1 MEELEKL
8 YNVLKRDGFYTK
20 SFEEFQEQ
28 SEDPVY
34 QERIYNVV
42 SREKLF
48 TKSKEEFVNKYFL
61 KKKDDSLPTG
71 EEEVMVSDTTVVEEP
86 GSSEPSVP
94 ETEEVVVPEEKV
106 DFSPVEEQED
116 VEVQK
121 IQEIPNR
128 TFADRVDQ
136 DPFAGQTVD
145 FDYDESEAPTPIKE
159 QDTAIERVFG
169 KNEFTDFFGDIYR
182 AGVQGQTQG
191 ATVDESLELMMK
203 GGSASEEDVMAFIES
218 YRAMQ
223 QSGPSEE
230 MNSFNKI
237 YQENGG
243 GILGFIKG
251 VYKNPTVVP
260 QLFTSSVSA
269 MINPTVLG
277 AAVVGAAGGTL
288 AGGPIGTIGGAMFA
302 ASTTLESALTFGELL
317 EEALEGKP
325 MTDENIRAVLEDPDK
340 MRTIRAKA
348 MGRGL
353 AIGFIDGISGG
364 LASKVTANV
373 AKATAKAGKT
383 TSRLTAAAAGGGVE
397 VVGGSTG
404 EVAGR
409 LVAGQEM
416 DIAEIGFEGI
426 AGTATAPITVGYGLY
441 KAAKNPPKYE
451 VNGAPATRADII
463 EVLDS
468 NDPEAIAGVNA
479 TIENDPE
486 LKNRLAKAKKDIA
499 DNAIIKRNLEEAG
512 VTNQNDI
519 DEMTALEE
527 EAEKLKGNNTRAG
540 KKRLAEINQ
549 RIDEILDKP
558 SVEQEIDESIAVA
571 DKEMSAQATPRYKD
585 NQVPVSREN
594 YTVTNEDGTVQKY
607 RVKINLDGS
616 RQWEIL
622 DGDRYVPFNNG
633 KIADKDVIQRDNLS
647 TEQEIEGILSEG
659 DSVTKEQTES
669 YEQVMNPKMF
679 DRLTPDQQRR
689 VKGEPDKV
697 QRPARE
703 GDTQTKE
710 TESTQEEEKIVDGKV
725 GDRFESNRGT
735 EVIVKKTKNLTIT
748 ESQTETVNPADQRNF
763 GLKKTTKIY
772 EQIYGDRMNG
782 TEPVPKLNT
791 YQNESVVTGRK
802 TTQEQIQESQDL
814 EALINESPVEVT
826 SQETTEVTEDSPAPQ
841 REVNDNLNVVDQKK
855 TDTYYKSERFNK
867 ENPNSNQQKHESMLM
882 DRANKAIK
890 AIQKIL
896 PNTKVILHRSEESY
910 SQYIDTP
917 SRGAFEPNTN
927 TIHIN
932 MPKATGKTIAHEVL
946 HAILKQKLGAEVNI
960 QNASKNM
967 VASVRK
973 AIAKSKKLT
982 SEQKAEFD
990 TYADQFDSDVK
1001 NEEYLTNVVGFL
1013 AENYTK
1019 LDAPEKS
1026 AVKEFVQKIVDFVN
1040 EKFGTDINVADFT
1053 QSDRDVVDL
1062 LNAIAEKT
1070 TEGTEIAESDV
1081 QALDTFEGGKFVKNP
1096 SDALKTERLGN
1107 FEITYTQQDKIED
1120 YLKDGRIT
1128 QPKDLSSLEGM
1139 MTTITSPD
1147 DMMAGEL
1154 KYKGKVIFEGEGG
1167 VFFVTKFGEV
1177 WASGKEGTAN
1187 TIKNSLNKQIKSGQK
1202 KAYLTLTKGSDAKL
1216 VSSASG
1222 VNSTL
1227 EVLNLMLD
1235 NGIIS
1240 PSVFRNSAIEAIKKE
1255 RNAVIKKEKAKAK
1268 KDKVK
1273 YVPKE
1278 DKPISLRSSA
1288 KDLKSDIKKFFTDPT
1303 TSTFETRGNIVKEMV
1318 SSIIKNQDASSKK
1331 AINEFIGGDP
1341 SRKVGVGETVLK
1353 GGKKGQQSFV
1363 NLMAKL
1369 VAEKL
1374 TKGLSV
1380 GDVYAVIE
1388 VDGEVE
1394 VKESSHPSY
1403 PFHVVQK
1410 NGKPPVLILPQN
1422 REAGKDAF
1430 KPIYGTDEK
1439 TGEKLNN
1446 PYKVGNVSVMDGVFE
1461 KQTKKE
1467 KAPAKTEAFT
1477 KDDTVTFKVE
1487 RQRLYSQTDK
1497 AYTFKTRGFGGK
1509 YVTVPKSQTKIREGE
1524 SVLGAMGQDI
1534 GESGKRIE
1542 VNVPSWL
1549 FKRNPNLKDIRGFE
1563 IVEDKTK
1570 KATPK
1575 TEMFTPEKQYAD
1587 IGMTEEQVQEWKM
1600 ENILNIKMPHPKA
1613 AVDAAK
1619 NYADGNI
1626 SLDEYNAIIKDV
1638 MPIKPYTEV
1647 PKVPTLKE
1655 IVMSLRKNK
1664 LRKGVVGL
1672 NLTIPDGTLIESRLD
1687 IPAYM
1692 DFGVYIDTL
1701 HNGEKKEIFGAK
1713 PKAPVGYSQVAVLN
1727 DVTFDSNPRMALK
1740 VAQGK
1745 QAKSPFAVM
1754 KGAYQ
1759 NESTKSVTDR
1769 AKEAINSNEW
1779 TQVGFNPYRHAYFY
1793 DKANSKPVESAEQI
1807 IQVGPLVL
1815 AKGIKYG
1822 KPLEY
1827 VEKNGSPVKFE
1838 KITDDTTN
1846 DPMAEATERSEQKA
1860 IMKDATPEDVV
1871 KIGRDNNFSD
1881 AAIQD
1886 YLVRVKKMKV
1896 KDAKELLSLNADLF
1910 SKMPPSFGNM
1920 KGGAKAGLNFFKK
1933 VNSFMESLKK
1943 RNKKSKDP
1951 LTKAEMMDQTIE
1963 YMETQPEYQ
1972 AEGTSTTVESDQQK
1986 QMVMDLQKALQ
1997 VNPTKNMN
2005 TRIRKMRSDI
2015 RERSRGKRDLQ
2026 KTKAQLR
2033 NFMRQALP
2041 KDVYTKSDVMSM
2053 VRKITNATEKNIMNL
2068 MDEVFD
2074 FVTERQVKSLT
2085 SKIDSIL
2092 NGTYEI
2098 VQSGRRKGTKIDS
2111 DTRERLEA
2119 IRDAVSDDAMVADDI
2134 IDSNIKLNKEFN
2146 ELSQKDIQTDA
2157 DRNRMADIL
2166 TIMAIN
2172 NSKLMDNTDIN
2183 KVESLSRAESILSGI
2198 IGEGRQTLK
2207 DQMAKDHK
2215 RYIKEFE
2222 LLYEDVTGEK
2232 IDMSSEESVAQMKKA
2247 SRSLSMK
2254 RAKRRTEKLIPRVM
2268 RKIMLAVSGFLN
2280 AAESLNGLMDKIST
2294 LPGDLFGGRAK
2305 KLVYDKVNESSIIY
2319 KRRMMEAQT
2328 ALIDKVKEVYGKKW
2342 QSISKKNAAPFETG
2356 VLNSDGEQII
2366 LSPNQIGYLWMQYQD
2381 PANLPSFENENN
2393 AIFGKDH
2400 ARIMKEL
2407 VEAIDPK
2414 VIELAQWQQN
2424 EFFPSLYEH
2433 YNDSYKKIYR
2443 TNLPWNKHY
2452 GGRIYREGVSPD
2464 PLDLLGDKS
2473 KLNNQVGA
2481 ASTKVRQK
2489 NSNPIQPMD
2498 MMDSLQT
2505 YLTDMEWFAAYGPN
2519 IRDINKLF
2527 GNPMMRKAIID
2538 VHGESTM
2545 MLIDDAIKKIASRGI
2560 QSTRKNAVINAMN
2573 NVFVLSRLGINPTVM
2588 LKQLTSIPTYA
2599 NDIGIVN
2606 YLKYSFKNIGSMMK
2620 VYKEIRDNSVYMQDR
2635 GFTDVR
2641 KVIESYSDK
2650 QMQSFVPNQ
2659 TKNWFINAMM
2669 YFTKFGDRAA
2679 IFIGGMPNYSYYKD
2693 QALKQGMTEQEAIEY
2708 AIKKFE
2714 NDTKNTQQS
2723 SDLQDKDYYQ
2733 TSDPITRSFNMFLT
2747 TPKQYL
2753 RKEISS
2759 IRNLYRKIKA
2769 MDRKAGK
2776 GTVGQ
2781 NLRQFAM
2788 YHFAMPMLFQYVA
2801 MGLPGILRDRREG
2814 DEEDLARAAII
2825 GNLNALFIVGDL
2837 FNTAGD
2843 LWTGKPWAASPKSI
2857 ALLETSATF
2866 TRLIERI
2873 QKTKNPEKKAELSN
2887 KLFLEAVSLSG
2898 FPAANLNKLSK
2909 NYQELIDGGEDPGT
2923 AILRLFNFSDY
2934 VIEGPRGKVKR
2945 PTSSDKVDFGGADF
2959 DGGMFD
2965 DNVEF

>member
-20 SFEEFQEQ
+20 SFEEFQTQ
-28 SEDPVY
+28 SEDQEY
-34 QERIYNVV
+34 QEKIYGVV
-42 SREKLF
+42 SREGLF
-48 TKSKEEFVNKYFL
+48 TKSKEDFLNKYFV

-86 GSSEPSVP
+86 GSSEPSAP
-94 ETEEVVVPEEKV
+94 EAEVDFGPTEEQQDIEI
-106 DFSPVEEQED
+106 Q
-116 VEVQK
+116 Q
-121 IQEIPNR
+121 IQEVPNR
-128 TFADRVDQ
+128 TFADKIDQ

-145 FDYDESEAPTPIKE
+145 FSYDDSEVSTSTGE
-159 QDTAIERVFG
+159 QATAIERTFG

-182 AGVQGQTQG
+182 AGAQGQAQG

-203 GGSASEEDVMAFIES
+203 GGSASEEDVMDFIQS

-223 QSGPSEE
+223 QSGPSDE

-237 YQENGG
+237 YQGNGG

-251 VYKNPTVVP
+251 VAANPTVIP

-269 MINPTVLG
+269 MINPTVLSAAAVGG
-277 AAVVGAAGGTL
+277 AAGTL

-302 ASTTLESALTFGELL
+302 AGTTLESALTFGELL
-317 EEALEGKP
+317 EEALDGKP
-325 MTDENIRAVLEDPDK
+325 MTDDNIRAVLEDPDK
-340 MRTIRAKA
+340 MRTIRAKS

-353 AIGFIDGISGG
+353 AIGVIDGISGG
-364 LASKVTANV
+364 LASKLTTSV

-383 TSRLTAAAAGGGVE
+383 ASRLTATAAGGTLE
-397 VVGGSTG
+397 AIGGSAG

-441 KAAKNPPKYE
+441 TAAKNQPKYQ
-451 VNGAPATRADII
+451 VNGSPATRADII
-463 EVLDS
+463 DVLDS

-519 DEMTALEE
+519 DEMIALEE

-540 KKRLAEINQ
+540 KKRLAEINS

-558 SVEQEIDESIAVA
+558 SVEQEIDKSVEVTDQEVLDRI
-571 DKEMSAQATPRYKD
+571 KELKGEDSVYTQEEFD
-585 NQVPVSREN
+585 NTKELLIKEKQDAIQEPSTTEV
-594 YTVTNEDGTVQKY
+594 DVQ
-607 RVKINLDGS
+607 
-616 RQWEIL
+616 E
-622 DGDRYVPFNNG
+622 
-633 KIADKDVIQRDNLS
+633 S
-647 TEQEIEGILSEG
+647 TE
-659 DSVTKEQTES
+659 DSS
-669 YEQVMNPKMF
+669 QV
-679 DRLTPDQQRR
+679 
-689 VKGEPDKV
+689 G
-697 QRPARE
+697 E
-703 GDTQTKE
+703 GDTEVTTTQESQEVTEGKPDQT
-710 TESTQEEEKIVDGKV
+710 TQEE
-725 GDRFESNRGT
+725 
-735 EVIVKKTKNLTIT
+735 
-748 ESQTETVNPADQRNF
+748 
-763 GLKKTTKIY
+763 
-772 EQIYGDRMNG
+772 
-782 TEPVPKLNT
+782 
-791 YQNESVVTGRK
+791 VT
-802 TTQEQIQESQDL
+802 QESQDL
-814 EALINESPVEVT
+814 ETLINDSPVEVT
-826 SQETTEVTEDSPAPQ
+826 TQETTEVTEDSPVPQ
-841 REVNDNLNVVDQKK
+841 REVNDNLNVVDQEK
-855 TDTYYKSERFNK
+855 TDSYYKSERFSK
-867 ENPNSNQQKHESMLM
+867 ENPNTNQQKHESMLM
-882 DRANKAIK
+882 DRANKAVK

-896 PNTKVILHRSEESY
+896 PKTKVILHRSEESY

-917 SRGAFEPNTN
+917 SRGAFDPDTN

-946 HAILKQKLGAEVNI
+946 HAVLKQKLGAEVNI

-973 AIAKSKKLT
+973 AIAKSKNLT
-982 SEQKAEFD
+982 PEQIAEFD
-990 TYADQFDSDVK
+990 TYANQFDSDVK

-1026 AVKEFVQKIVDFVN
+1026 AVKEFVQKIADFVN
-1040 EKFGTDINVADFT
+1040 EKFGTDINIADLT

-1062 LNAIAEKT
+1062 LNAVAEKT
-1070 TEGTEIAESDV
+1070 TKGTEITESDV

-1096 SDALKTERLGN
+1096 ADALKTERLGN

-1187 TIKNSLNKQIKSGQK
+1187 TIMNSLNKQIKAGQK

-1240 PSVFRNSAIEAIKKE
+1240 PSSFRSSAIDAIRKE
-1255 RNAVIKKEKAKAK
+1255 RDAVIKRDKEKAK

-1273 YVPKE
+1273 YTPKE

-1288 KDLKSDIKKFFTDPT
+1288 KDLKSDINKFFTDPN
-1303 TSTFETRGNIVKEMV
+1303 TSTFETRGNIVKNMV
-1318 SSIIKNQDASSKK
+1318 SSIIKSQDASSKK

-1363 NLMAKL
+1363 NLMSKL

-1403 PFHVVQK
+1403 PFHVAQK

-1467 KAPAKTEAFT
+1467 KSPAKTEAFT

-1487 RQRLYSQTDK
+1487 KQRLYSQTDK

-1524 SVLGAMGQDI
+1524 PVLGAMGQDI

-1542 VNVPSWL
+1542 VNVPAWL

-1563 IVEDKTK
+1563 VVEDKSK
-1570 KATPK
+1570 KPTPK
-1575 TEMFTPEKQYAD
+1575 TEAFTPEKQYAD
-1587 IGMTEEQVQEWKM
+1587 IGMTEEQVQDWKL
-1600 ENILNIKMPHPKA
+1600 ENKQNIKMPHPQA

-1672 NLTIPDGTLIESRLD
+1672 NLTIPDGTMIESRLD

-1701 HNGEKKEIFGAK
+1701 HNGEKKEMFGAK
-1713 PKAPVGYSQVAVLN
+1713 PKAPVGYGQVAVLN
-1727 DVTFDSNPRMALK
+1727 DVSFDSNPRMALK

-1769 AKEAINSNEW
+1769 AKEAINSDEW

-1860 IMKDATPEDVV
+1860 LMKDATPEDVV

-1896 KDAKELLSLNADLF
+1896 KEAKELLSLNADLF

-1920 KGGAKAGLNFFKK
+1920 KGGAKVGLNFFKK
-1933 VNSFMESLKK
+1933 MNSFMQSLQE

-1963 YMETQPEYQ
+1963 YMEAQPEYQ
-1972 AEGTSTTVESDQQK
+1972 AEGTGTTIESDQQK
-1986 QMVMDLQKALQ
+1986 EMIMGLQKALQ

-2015 RERSRGKRDLQ
+2015 MERRRGAKTLQDVKR
-2026 KTKAQLR
+2026 KLR
-2033 NFMRQALP
+2033 NFMRQTLP
-2041 KDVYTKSDVMSM
+2041 KDVYTKSNVMEM
-2053 VRKITNATEKNIMNL
+2053 VRKITNATEKNVDNL
-2068 MDEVFD
+2068 MDEVFN
-2074 FVTERQVKSLT
+2074 FVTERQVEALQ
-2085 SKIDSIL
+2085 SKIDGIL

-2098 VQSGRRKGTKIDS
+2098 VQAGRQKGTKIDS

-2119 IRDAVSDDAMVADDI
+2119 IRDAVSDDALVADKI
-2134 IDSNIKLNKEFN
+2134 IENNINLNKEFN

-2157 DRNRMADIL
+2157 DRSRMADIL

-2172 NSKLMDNTDIN
+2172 NSKLMDNTDVN

-2268 RKIMLAVSGFLN
+2268 RNIMLAVSGFLN

-2328 ALIDKVKEVYGKKW
+2328 ALIDKVKEIYGTKRDKFGRPQW
-2342 QSISKKNAAPFETG
+2342 MTKSKENAAPFETG

-2407 VEAIDPK
+2407 VESIDPE

-2424 EFFPSLYEH
+2424 EFFPSLYDH

-2560 QSTRKNAVINAMN
+2560 QSTRKNAAINAMN

-2599 NDIGIVN
+2599 NDIGIAN
-2606 YLKYSFKNIGSMMK
+2606 YLKYGFKNVGSMIDT
-2620 VYKEIRDNSVYMQDR
+2620 YKEIRDNSVYMQDR

-2669 YFTKFGDRAA
+2669 YFTKFGDKAA
-2679 IFIGGMPNYSYYKD
+2679 IFIGGMPNYAYYKD

-2759 IRNLYRKIKA
+2759 VRNLYRKIKA

-2781 NLRQFAM
+2781 NLRQFIM
-2788 YHFAMPMLFQYVA
+2788 FHFAMPMLFQYVA

-2887 KLFLEAVSLSG
+2887 KLFLEAVSLTG
-2898 FPAANLNKLSK
+2898 VPAANLNKLSK
-2909 NYQELIDGGEDPGT
+2909 NYQKLIDGGQEPGE
-2923 AILRLFNFSDY
+2923 ALLRLFNFSDY
-2934 VIEGPRGKVKR
+2934 VIEGPRGKVKK
-2945 PTSSDKVDFGGADF
+2945 PSSSDKVDFGSVDF
-2959 DGGMFD
+2959 GEGMFN

>member
-8 YNVLKRDGFYTK
+8 YNVLTRDGFYTK
-20 SFEEFQEQ
+20 SFEEFQTQ
-28 SEDPVY
+28 SEDPEYQDKVY
-34 QERIYNVV
+34 QVV
-42 SREKLF
+42 SREGLF
-48 TKSKEEFVNKYFL
+48 TKSKDEFVNKYFV
-61 KKKDDSLPTG
+61 KKKDGSLPTG
-71 EEEVMVSDTTVVEEP
+71 GEEVMVSDTQVQMEEP
-86 GSSEPSVP
+86 GSSDVSVQ
-94 ETEEVVVPEEKV
+94 EQQV
-106 DFSPVEEQED
+106 DFGPIED
-116 VEVQK
+116 QQDIEVQQ
-121 IQEIPNR
+121 IQEVPNR
-128 TFADRVDQ
+128 TFADRIDQ

-145 FDYDESEAPTPIKE
+145 FSGDDSQSTPIKE
-159 QDTAIERVFG
+159 DDTAIERVFG

-203 GGSASEEDVMAFIES
+203 GGEASEEDVMAFIES

-237 YQENGG
+237 YQGNGG

-251 VYKNPTVVP
+251 VASNPTVVP

-277 AAVVGAAGGTL
+277 AAAVGAAGGTL

-302 ASTTLESALTFGELL
+302 AGTTLESALTFGELL

-340 MRTIRAKA
+340 MRTIRAKS

-353 AIGFIDGISGG
+353 AIGVIDGISGG
-364 LASKVTANV
+364 LASKLTTSV

-383 TSRLTAAAAGGGVE
+383 ASRLTATAAGGTLE
-397 VVGGSTG
+397 AIGGSAG

-441 KAAKNPPKYE
+441 TAAKNQPKYQ
-451 VNGAPATRADII
+451 VNGSPATRADII
-463 EVLDS
+463 DVLDS

-519 DEMTALEE
+519 DEMIALEE

-540 KKRLAEINQ
+540 KKRLAEINS

-558 SVEQEIDESIAVA
+558 SVEQEIDKSVEVTDQEVLDRI
-571 DKEMSAQATPRYKD
+571 KELKGEDSVYTQEEFD
-585 NQVPVSREN
+585 NTKELLIKEKQDAIQEPSTTEV
-594 YTVTNEDGTVQKY
+594 DVQ
-607 RVKINLDGS
+607 
-616 RQWEIL
+616 E
-622 DGDRYVPFNNG
+622 
-633 KIADKDVIQRDNLS
+633 S
-647 TEQEIEGILSEG
+647 TE
-659 DSVTKEQTES
+659 DSS
-669 YEQVMNPKMF
+669 QV
-679 DRLTPDQQRR
+679 
-689 VKGEPDKV
+689 G
-697 QRPARE
+697 E
-703 GDTQTKE
+703 GDTEVTTTQESQEVTEGKPDQT
-710 TESTQEEEKIVDGKV
+710 TQEE
-725 GDRFESNRGT
+725 
-735 EVIVKKTKNLTIT
+735 
-748 ESQTETVNPADQRNF
+748 
-763 GLKKTTKIY
+763 
-772 EQIYGDRMNG
+772 
-782 TEPVPKLNT
+782 
-791 YQNESVVTGRK
+791 VT
-802 TTQEQIQESQDL
+802 QESQDL
-814 EALINESPVEVT
+814 ETLINDSPVEVT
-826 SQETTEVTEDSPAPQ
+826 TQETTEVTEDSPVPQ
-841 REVNDNLNVVDQKK
+841 REVNDNLNVVDQEK
-855 TDTYYKSERFNK
+855 TDSYYKSERFSK
-867 ENPNSNQQKHESMLM
+867 ENPNTNQQKHESMLM
-882 DRANKAIK
+882 DRANKAVK

-896 PNTKVILHRSEESY
+896 PKTKVILHRSEESY

-917 SRGAFEPNTN
+917 SRGAFDPDTN

-946 HAILKQKLGAEVNI
+946 HAVLKQKLGAEVNI

-973 AIAKSKKLT
+973 AIAKSKNLT
-982 SEQKAEFD
+982 PEQIAEFD
-990 TYADQFDSDVK
+990 TYANQFDSDVK

-1026 AVKEFVQKIVDFVN
+1026 AVKEFVQKIADFVN
-1040 EKFGTDINVADFT
+1040 EKFGTDINIADLT

-1062 LNAIAEKT
+1062 LNAVAEKT
-1070 TEGTEIAESDV
+1070 TKGTEITESDV

-1096 SDALKTERLGN
+1096 ADALKTERLGN

-1187 TIKNSLNKQIKSGQK
+1187 TIMNSLNKQIKAGQK

-1240 PSVFRNSAIEAIKKE
+1240 PSSFRSSAIDAIRKE
-1255 RNAVIKKEKAKAK
+1255 RDAVIKRDKEKAK

-1273 YVPKE
+1273 YTPKE

-1288 KDLKSDIKKFFTDPT
+1288 KDLKSDINKFFTDPN
-1303 TSTFETRGNIVKEMV
+1303 TSTFETRGNIVKNMV
-1318 SSIIKNQDASSKK
+1318 SSIIKSQDASSKK

-1363 NLMAKL
+1363 NLMSKL

-1403 PFHVVQK
+1403 PFHVAQK

-1467 KAPAKTEAFT
+1467 KSPAKTEAFT

-1487 RQRLYSQTDK
+1487 KQRLYSQTDK

-1524 SVLGAMGQDI
+1524 PVLGAMGQDI

-1542 VNVPSWL
+1542 VNVPAWL

-1563 IVEDKTK
+1563 VVEDKSK
-1570 KATPK
+1570 KPTPK
-1575 TEMFTPEKQYAD
+1575 TEAFTPEKQYAD
-1587 IGMTEEQVQEWKM
+1587 IGMTEEQVQDWKL
-1600 ENILNIKMPHPKA
+1600 ENKQNIKMPHPQA

-1672 NLTIPDGTLIESRLD
+1672 NLTIPDGTMIESRLD

-1701 HNGEKKEIFGAK
+1701 HNGEKKEMFGAK
-1713 PKAPVGYSQVAVLN
+1713 PKAPVGYGQVAVLN
-1727 DVTFDSNPRMALK
+1727 DVSFDSNPRMALK

-1769 AKEAINSNEW
+1769 AKEAINSDEW

-1860 IMKDATPEDVV
+1860 LMKDATPEDVV

-1896 KDAKELLSLNADLF
+1896 KEAKELLSLNADLF

-1920 KGGAKAGLNFFKK
+1920 KGGAKVGLNFFKK
-1933 VNSFMESLKK
+1933 MNSFMQSLQE

-1963 YMETQPEYQ
+1963 YMEAQPEYQ
-1972 AEGTSTTVESDQQK
+1972 AEGTGTTIESDQQK
-1986 QMVMDLQKALQ
+1986 EMIMGLQKALQ

-2015 RERSRGKRDLQ
+2015 MERRRGAKTLQDVKR
-2026 KTKAQLR
+2026 KLR
-2033 NFMRQALP
+2033 NFMRQTLP
-2041 KDVYTKSDVMSM
+2041 KDVYTKSNVMEM
-2053 VRKITNATEKNIMNL
+2053 VRKITNATEKNVDNL
-2068 MDEVFD
+2068 MDEVFN
-2074 FVTERQVKSLT
+2074 FVTERQVEALQ
-2085 SKIDSIL
+2085 SKIDGIL

-2098 VQSGRRKGTKIDS
+2098 VQAGRQKGTKIDS

-2119 IRDAVSDDAMVADDI
+2119 IRDAVSDDALVADKI
-2134 IDSNIKLNKEFN
+2134 IENNINLNKEFN

-2157 DRNRMADIL
+2157 DRSRMADIL

-2172 NSKLMDNTDIN
+2172 NSKLMDNTDVN

-2268 RKIMLAVSGFLN
+2268 RNIMLAVSGFLN

-2328 ALIDKVKEVYGKKW
+2328 ALIDKVKEIYGTKRDKFGRPQW
-2342 QSISKKNAAPFETG
+2342 MTKSKENAAPFETG

-2407 VEAIDPK
+2407 VESIDPE

-2424 EFFPSLYEH
+2424 EFFPSLYDH

-2560 QSTRKNAVINAMN
+2560 QSTRKNAAINAMN

-2599 NDIGIVN
+2599 NDIGIAN
-2606 YLKYSFKNIGSMMK
+2606 YLKYGFKNVGSMIDT
-2620 VYKEIRDNSVYMQDR
+2620 YKEIRDNSVYMQDR

-2669 YFTKFGDRAA
+2669 YFTKFGDKAA
-2679 IFIGGMPNYSYYKD
+2679 IFIGGMPNYAYYKD

-2759 IRNLYRKIKA
+2759 VRNLYRKIKA

-2781 NLRQFAM
+2781 NLRQFIM
-2788 YHFAMPMLFQYVA
+2788 FHFAMPMLFQYVA

-2887 KLFLEAVSLSG
+2887 KLFLEAVSLTG
-2898 FPAANLNKLSK
+2898 VPAANLNKLSK
-2909 NYQELIDGGEDPGT
+2909 NYQKLIDGGQEPGE
-2923 AILRLFNFSDY
+2923 ALLRLFNFSDY
-2934 VIEGPRGKVKR
+2934 VIEGPRGKVKK
-2945 PTSSDKVDFGGADF
+2945 PSSSDKVDFGSVDF
-2959 DGGMFD
+2959 GEGMFN

>member
-8 YNVLKRDGFYTK
+8 YNVLTRDGFYTK
-20 SFEEFQEQ
+20 SFEEFQTQ
-28 SEDPVY
+28 SEDPEYQDKVY
-34 QERIYNVV
+34 QVV
-42 SREKLF
+42 SREGLF
-48 TKSKEEFVNKYFL
+48 TKSKDEFVNKYFV
-61 KKKDDSLPTG
+61 KKKDGSLPTG
-71 EEEVMVSDTTVVEEP
+71 GEEVMVSDTQVQMEEP
-86 GSSEPSVP
+86 GSSDVSVQ
-94 ETEEVVVPEEKV
+94 EQQV
-106 DFSPVEEQED
+106 DFGPIED
-116 VEVQK
+116 QQDIEVQQ
-121 IQEIPNR
+121 IQEVPNR
-128 TFADRVDQ
+128 TFADRIDQ

-145 FDYDESEAPTPIKE
+145 FSGDDSQSTPIKE
-159 QDTAIERVFG
+159 DDTAIERVFG

-203 GGSASEEDVMAFIES
+203 GGEASEEDVMAFIES

-237 YQENGG
+237 YQDNGG

-251 VYKNPTVVP
+251 VASNPTVVP

-277 AAVVGAAGGTL
+277 AAAVGAAGGTL

-302 ASTTLESALTFGELL
+302 AGTTLESALTFGELL

-340 MRTIRAKA
+340 MRTIRAKS

-353 AIGFIDGISGG
+353 AIGVIDGISGG
-364 LASKVTANV
+364 LASKLTTSV

-383 TSRLTAAAAGGGVE
+383 ASRLTATAAGGTLE
-397 VVGGSTG
+397 AIGGSAG

-441 KAAKNPPKYE
+441 TAAKNQPKYQ
-451 VNGAPATRADII
+451 VNGSPATRADII
-463 EVLDS
+463 DVLDS

-519 DEMTALEE
+519 DEMIALEE

-540 KKRLAEINQ
+540 KKRLAEINS

-558 SVEQEIDESIAVA
+558 SVEQEIDKSVEVTDQEVLDRI
-571 DKEMSAQATPRYKD
+571 KELKGEDSVYTQEEFD
-585 NQVPVSREN
+585 NTKELLIKEKQDAIQEPSTTEV
-594 YTVTNEDGTVQKY
+594 DVQ
-607 RVKINLDGS
+607 
-616 RQWEIL
+616 E
-622 DGDRYVPFNNG
+622 
-633 KIADKDVIQRDNLS
+633 S
-647 TEQEIEGILSEG
+647 TE
-659 DSVTKEQTES
+659 DSS
-669 YEQVMNPKMF
+669 QV
-679 DRLTPDQQRR
+679 
-689 VKGEPDKV
+689 G
-697 QRPARE
+697 E
-703 GDTQTKE
+703 GDTEVTTTQESQEVTEGKPDQT
-710 TESTQEEEKIVDGKV
+710 TQEE
-725 GDRFESNRGT
+725 
-735 EVIVKKTKNLTIT
+735 
-748 ESQTETVNPADQRNF
+748 
-763 GLKKTTKIY
+763 
-772 EQIYGDRMNG
+772 
-782 TEPVPKLNT
+782 
-791 YQNESVVTGRK
+791 VT
-802 TTQEQIQESQDL
+802 QESQDL
-814 EALINESPVEVT
+814 ETLINDSPVEVT
-826 SQETTEVTEDSPAPQ
+826 TQETTEVTEDSPVPQ
-841 REVNDNLNVVDQKK
+841 REVNDNLNVVDQEK
-855 TDTYYKSERFNK
+855 TDSYYKSERFSK
-867 ENPNSNQQKHESMLM
+867 ENPNTNQQKHESMLM
-882 DRANKAIK
+882 DRANKAVK

-896 PNTKVILHRSEESY
+896 PKTKVILHRSEESY

-917 SRGAFEPNTN
+917 SRGAFDPDTN

-946 HAILKQKLGAEVNI
+946 HAVLKQKLGAEVNI

-973 AIAKSKKLT
+973 AIAKSKNLT
-982 SEQKAEFD
+982 PEQIAEFD
-990 TYADQFDSDVK
+990 TYANQFDSDVK

-1026 AVKEFVQKIVDFVN
+1026 AVKEFVQKIADFVN
-1040 EKFGTDINVADFT
+1040 EKFGTDINIADLT

-1062 LNAIAEKT
+1062 LNAVAEKT
-1070 TEGTEIAESDV
+1070 TKGTEITESDV

-1096 SDALKTERLGN
+1096 ADALKTERLGN

-1187 TIKNSLNKQIKSGQK
+1187 TIMNSLNKQIKAGQK

-1240 PSVFRNSAIEAIKKE
+1240 PSSFRSSAIDAIRKE
-1255 RNAVIKKEKAKAK
+1255 RDAVIKRDKEKAK

-1273 YVPKE
+1273 YTPKE

-1288 KDLKSDIKKFFTDPT
+1288 KDLKSDINKFFTDPN
-1303 TSTFETRGNIVKEMV
+1303 TSTFETRGNIVKNMV
-1318 SSIIKNQDASSKK
+1318 SSIIKSQDASSKK

-1363 NLMAKL
+1363 NLMSKL

-1403 PFHVVQK
+1403 PFHVAQK

-1467 KAPAKTEAFT
+1467 KSPAKTEAFT

-1487 RQRLYSQTDK
+1487 KQRLYSQTDK

-1524 SVLGAMGQDI
+1524 PVLGAMGQDI

-1542 VNVPSWL
+1542 VNVPAWL

-1563 IVEDKTK
+1563 VVEDKSK
-1570 KATPK
+1570 KPTPK
-1575 TEMFTPEKQYAD
+1575 TEAFTPEKQYAD
-1587 IGMTEEQVQEWKM
+1587 IGMTEEQVQDWKL
-1600 ENILNIKMPHPKA
+1600 ENKQNIKMPHPQA

-1672 NLTIPDGTLIESRLD
+1672 NLTIPDGTMIESRLD

-1701 HNGEKKEIFGAK
+1701 HNGEKKEMFGAK
-1713 PKAPVGYSQVAVLN
+1713 PKAPVGYGQVAVLN
-1727 DVTFDSNPRMALK
+1727 DVSFDSNPRMALK

-1769 AKEAINSNEW
+1769 AKEAINSDEW

-1860 IMKDATPEDVV
+1860 LMKDATPEDVV

-1896 KDAKELLSLNADLF
+1896 KEAKELLSLNADLF

-1920 KGGAKAGLNFFKK
+1920 KGGAKVGLNFFKK
-1933 VNSFMESLKK
+1933 MNSFMQSLQE

-1963 YMETQPEYQ
+1963 YMEAQPEYQ
-1972 AEGTSTTVESDQQK
+1972 AEGTGTTIESDQQK
-1986 QMVMDLQKALQ
+1986 EMIMGLQKALQ

-2015 RERSRGKRDLQ
+2015 MERRRGAKTLQDVKR
-2026 KTKAQLR
+2026 KLR
-2033 NFMRQALP
+2033 NFMRQTLP
-2041 KDVYTKSDVMSM
+2041 KDVYTKSNVMEM
-2053 VRKITNATEKNIMNL
+2053 VRKITNATEKNVDNL
-2068 MDEVFD
+2068 MDEVFN
-2074 FVTERQVKSLT
+2074 FVTERQVEALQ
-2085 SKIDSIL
+2085 SKIDGIL

-2098 VQSGRRKGTKIDS
+2098 VQAGRQKGTKIDS

-2119 IRDAVSDDAMVADDI
+2119 IRDAVSDDALVADKI
-2134 IDSNIKLNKEFN
+2134 IENNINLNKEFN

-2157 DRNRMADIL
+2157 DRSRMADIL

-2172 NSKLMDNTDIN
+2172 NSKLMDNTDVN

-2268 RKIMLAVSGFLN
+2268 RNIMLAVSGFLN

-2328 ALIDKVKEVYGKKW
+2328 ALIDKVKEIYGTKRDKFGRPQW
-2342 QSISKKNAAPFETG
+2342 MTKSKENAAPFETG

-2407 VEAIDPK
+2407 VESIDPE

-2424 EFFPSLYEH
+2424 EFFPSLYDH

-2560 QSTRKNAVINAMN
+2560 QSTRKNAAINAMN

-2599 NDIGIVN
+2599 NDIGIAN
-2606 YLKYSFKNIGSMMK
+2606 YLKYGFKNVGSMIDT
-2620 VYKEIRDNSVYMQDR
+2620 YKEIRDNSVYMQDR

-2669 YFTKFGDRAA
+2669 YFTKFGDKAA
-2679 IFIGGMPNYSYYKD
+2679 IFIGGMPNYAYYKD

-2759 IRNLYRKIKA
+2759 VRNLYRKIKA

-2781 NLRQFAM
+2781 NLRQFIM
-2788 YHFAMPMLFQYVA
+2788 FHFAMPMLFQYVA

-2887 KLFLEAVSLSG
+2887 KLFLEAVSLTG
-2898 FPAANLNKLSK
+2898 VPAANLNKLSK
-2909 NYQELIDGGEDPGT
+2909 NYQKLIDGGQEPGE
-2923 AILRLFNFSDY
+2923 ALLRLFNFSDY
-2934 VIEGPRGKVKR
+2934 VIEGPRGKVKK
-2945 PTSSDKVDFGGADF
+2945 PSSSDKVDFGSVDF
-2959 DGGMFD
+2959 GEGMFN

>member
-8 YNVLKRDGFYTK
+8 YNVLTRDGFYTK
-20 SFEEFQEQ
+20 SFEEFQTQ
-28 SEDPVY
+28 SEDQEY
-34 QERIYNVV
+34 QEKIYGVV
-42 SREKLF
+42 SREGLF
-48 TKSKEEFVNKYFL
+48 TKSKEDFLNKYFV

-86 GSSEPSVP
+86 GSSEPSAP
-94 ETEEVVVPEEKV
+94 EAEVDFGPTEEQQDIEI
-106 DFSPVEEQED
+106 Q
-116 VEVQK
+116 Q
-121 IQEIPNR
+121 IQEVPNR
-128 TFADRVDQ
+128 TFADKIDQ

-145 FDYDESEAPTPIKE
+145 FSYDDSEVSTSTGE
-159 QDTAIERVFG
+159 QATAIERTFG

-182 AGVQGQTQG
+182 AGAQGQAQG

-203 GGSASEEDVMAFIES
+203 GGSASEEDVMDFIQS

-223 QSGPSEE
+223 QSGPSDE

-237 YQENGG
+237 YQGNGG

-251 VYKNPTVVP
+251 VYKNPTVIP

-277 AAVVGAAGGTL
+277 AAAAGGAAGTL

-302 ASTTLESALTFGELL
+302 AGTTLEAALTFGELL
-317 EEALEGKP
+317 EEALDGKP
-325 MTDENIRAVLEDPDK
+325 MTDDNIRAVLEDPDK
-340 MRTIRAKA
+340 MRTIRAKS

-353 AIGFIDGISGG
+353 AIGVIDGISGG
-364 LASKVTANV
+364 LASKLTTSV
-373 AKATAKAGKT
+373 AKATVKAGKT
-383 TSRLTAAAAGGGVE
+383 ASRLTATAAGGTVE
-397 VVGGSTG
+397 AIGGSAG

-441 KAAKNPPKYE
+441 KAAKNPPKYQ
-451 VNGAPATRADII
+451 VNGDPATRADII
-463 EVLDS
+463 DVLDS
-468 NDPEAIAGVNA
+468 NDPEAIAGVSA

-540 KKRLAEINQ
+540 KKRLAEINS

-558 SVEQEIDESIAVA
+558 SVEQEIEAQRQEELEEHYDKYFTE
-571 DKEMSAQATPRYKD
+571 DKET
-585 NQVPVSREN
+585 
-594 YTVTNEDGTVQKY
+594 
-607 RVKINLDGS
+607 
-616 RQWEIL
+616 
-622 DGDRYVPFNNG
+622 GDREGPSY
-633 KIADKDVIQRDNLS
+633 DDNP
-647 TEQEIEGILSEG
+647 EIYFQEIEEREAINKKYDELLTEKKKKDAIQEPSTTEVDVQESTE
-659 DSVTKEQTES
+659 DSS
-669 YEQVMNPKMF
+669 QV
-679 DRLTPDQQRR
+679 
-689 VKGEPDKV
+689 G
-697 QRPARE
+697 E
-703 GDTQTKE
+703 GDTDVTTTQESREVTEGKPDQT
-710 TESTQEEEKIVDGKV
+710 TQEE
-725 GDRFESNRGT
+725 
-735 EVIVKKTKNLTIT
+735 
-748 ESQTETVNPADQRNF
+748 
-763 GLKKTTKIY
+763 
-772 EQIYGDRMNG
+772 
-782 TEPVPKLNT
+782 
-791 YQNESVVTGRK
+791 VT
-802 TTQEQIQESQDL
+802 QESQDL
-814 EALINESPVEVT
+814 ETLINDSPVEVT
-826 SQETTEVTEDSPAPQ
+826 TKETTEVTEDSPSPQ
-841 REVNDNLNVVDQKK
+841 REVNDNLNVVDQQK
-855 TDTYYKSERFNK
+855 TDSYYKSERFSK
-867 ENPNSNQQKHESMLM
+867 ENPNTNQQKHESMLM
-882 DRANKAIK
+882 DRANKAVK

-896 PNTKVILHRSEESY
+896 PKTKVILHRSEESY

-917 SRGAFEPNTN
+917 SRGAFDPDTN

-946 HAILKQKLGAEVNI
+946 HAVLKQKLGAEVNI

-973 AIAKSKKLT
+973 AIAKSKNLT
-982 SEQKAEFD
+982 PEQIAEFD

-1026 AVKEFVQKIVDFVN
+1026 AVKEFVQKIADFVN
-1040 EKFGTDINVADFT
+1040 EKFGTDINIADLT

-1062 LNAIAEKT
+1062 LNAVAEKT
-1070 TEGTEIAESDV
+1070 TKGTEITESDV

-1096 SDALKTERLGN
+1096 ADALKTERLGN

-1187 TIKNSLNKQIKSGQK
+1187 TIMNSLNKQIKAGQK

-1240 PSVFRNSAIEAIKKE
+1240 PSSFRSSAIDAIRKE
-1255 RNAVIKKEKAKAK
+1255 RDAVIKRDKEKAK

-1273 YVPKE
+1273 YTPKE

-1288 KDLKSDIKKFFTDPT
+1288 KDLKSDINKFFTDPN
-1303 TSTFETRGNIVKEMV
+1303 TSTFETRGNIVKNMV
-1318 SSIIKNQDASSKK
+1318 SSIIKSQDASSKK

-1363 NLMAKL
+1363 NLMSKL

-1403 PFHVVQK
+1403 PFHVAQK

-1477 KDDTVTFKVE
+1477 KNQLLEKEVSRESLRSVIQSIRKSNPNSSAVDILTDVYKGNVVEDFNYDYLNDEELTYDALTDLLVSEEIFNNKRQAIDKLSTIGKGIVLKDVETTKTEAFTKDDTVTFKVE
-1487 RQRLYSQTDK
+1487 KQRLYSQTDK
-1497 AYTFKTRGFGGK
+1497 AYTFKTKGFGGK
-1509 YVTVPKSQTKIREGE
+1509 FVTVPKSQTKIREGE

-1542 VNVPSWL
+1542 VNVPAWL

-1563 IVEDKTK
+1563 VLEDKSK
-1570 KATPK
+1570 KPTPK
-1575 TEMFTPEKQYAD
+1575 TEAFTPEKQYAD
-1587 IGMTEEQVQEWKM
+1587 IGMTEEQVQDWKL
-1600 ENILNIKMPHPKA
+1600 ENKQNIKMPHPQA

-1672 NLTIPDGTLIESRLD
+1672 NLTIPDGTMIESRLD

-1701 HNGEKKEIFGAK
+1701 HNGEKKEMFGAK
-1713 PKAPVGYSQVAVLN
+1713 PKAPVGYGQVAVLN
-1727 DVTFDSNPRMALK
+1727 DVSFDSNPRMALK

-1769 AKEAINSNEW
+1769 AKEAINSDEW

-1860 IMKDATPEDVV
+1860 LMKDATPEDVV

-1920 KGGAKAGLNFFKK
+1920 KGGAKPGLNFFKK
-1933 VNSFMESLKK
+1933 VNSFMESLQK

-1963 YMETQPEYQ
+1963 YMESQPEYQ
-1972 AEGTSTTVESDQQK
+1972 AEGTSTTIESDQQK

-2005 TRIRKMRSDI
+2005 TRIRKMRSDM
-2015 RERSRGKRDLQ
+2015 RERGRGKRDLQ
-2026 KTKAQLR
+2026 KTKAKLR

-2053 VRKITNATEKNIMNL
+2053 VRKITNATEKNVMNL

-2098 VQSGRRKGTKIDS
+2098 VQAGRRKGTKIDS

-2119 IRDAVSDDAMVADDI
+2119 IREAVSDDAMVADDI

-2157 DRNRMADIL
+2157 DRSRMADIL

-2172 NSKLMDNTDIN
+2172 NSKLMDNTDVN

-2232 IDMSSEESVAQMKKA
+2232 VDMSSEESVAEMKKA

-2254 RAKRRTEKLIPRVM
+2254 KAKRRTEKLIPRTM
-2268 RKIMLAVSGFLN
+2268 RKIMLAIGGFIN
-2280 AAESLNGLMDKIST
+2280 ASESLNGLMDKIST

-2305 KLVYDKVNESSIIY
+2305 KLVYDKVNESSIVY
-2319 KRRMMEAQT
+2319 KKRMMEAQT
-2328 ALIDKVKEVYGKKW
+2328 ALIDKVKDVYGTKRDKFGRPAW
-2342 QSISKKNAAPFETG
+2342 MTKSKKNAAPFETG

-2381 PANLPSFENENN
+2381 PANLPSFESENN
-2393 AIFGKDH
+2393 AIFGEDH

-2407 VEAIDPK
+2407 VESIDPE

-2424 EFFPSLYEH
+2424 EFFPSLYDH

-2473 KLNNQVGA
+2473 KLNNQVGS

-2560 QSTRKNAVINAMN
+2560 QSTRKNVAINIMN

-2599 NDIGIVN
+2599 NDIGIRN
-2606 YLKYSFKNIGSMMK
+2606 YLKYAFKNVGSMIET
-2620 VYKEIRDNSVYMQDR
+2620 YKEIRDNSVYMQDR

-2669 YFTKFGDRAA
+2669 YFTKFGDKAA
-2679 IFIGGMPNYSYYKD
+2679 IFIGGMPNYAYYKD

-2759 IRNLYRKIKA
+2759 VRNLYRKIKA
-2769 MDRKAGK
+2769 MDPKAGK
-2776 GTVGQ
+2776 GTIGE

-2843 LWTGKPWAASPKSI
+2843 LFTNKPWASSPKSI

-2866 TRLIERI
+2866 ARLIERI

-2887 KLFLEAVSLSG
+2887 KLFLEAVSLTG
-2898 FPAANLNKLSK
+2898 VPAANLNKLSK
-2909 NYQELIDGGEDPGT
+2909 NYQKLIDGGQEPGE
-2923 AILRLFNFSDY
+2923 ALLRLFNFSDY
-2934 VIEGPRGKVKR
+2934 VIEGPRGKVKK
-2945 PTSSDKVDFGGADF
+2945 PSSSDKVDFGSVDF
-2959 DGGMFD
+2959 GEGMFN

>member
-61 KKKDDSLPTG
+61 KKKDDFLPTG

-86 GSSEPSVP
+86 GSSEPFVP
-94 ETEEVVVPEEKV
+94 ETDEVVVPEEEV
-106 DFSPVEEQED
+106 DFSPAEEQED
-116 VEVQK
+116 VEVQQ

-145 FDYDESEAPTPIKE
+145 FDYDESEVSTPIKE

-182 AGVQGQTQG
+182 AGVQGQAQG
-191 ATVDESLELMMK
+191 GTVDESLELMMK
-203 GGSASEEDVMAFIES
+203 GGEASEEDVMAFIES

-269 MINPTVLG
+269 MINPTVLS
-277 AAVVGAAGGTL
+277 AAAVGAAGGTL

-353 AIGFIDGISGG
+353 AIGVIDGISGG

-463 EVLDS
+463 EILDS

-549 RIDEILDKP
+549 RIDEILDKK
-558 SVEQEIDESIAVA
+558 SVEQEIDESI
-571 DKEMSAQATPRYKD
+571 D
-585 NQVPVSREN
+585 
-594 YTVTNEDGTVQKY
+594 VTDQEVLDRIKQIKGEDGVYTTEEFDN
-607 RVKINLDGS
+607 VKKLLIKEKQD
-616 RQWEIL
+616 
-622 DGDRYVPFNNG
+622 
-633 KIADKDVIQRDNLS
+633 AIQEPS
-647 TEQEIEGILSEG
+647 TTQESQEVTEG
-659 DSVTKEQTES
+659 
-669 YEQVMNPKMF
+669 
-679 DRLTPDQQRR
+679 RPDQ
-689 VKGEPDKV
+689 
-697 QRPARE
+697 
-703 GDTQTKE
+703 T
-710 TESTQEEEKIVDGKV
+710 TQEEEKIVDGKV

-748 ESQTETVNPADQRNF
+748 ESQTETINPADQRNF

-782 TEPVPKLNT
+782 TEPVPVLNAYPNT
-791 YQNESVVTGRK
+791 SIVTGRK

-814 EALINESPVEVT
+814 EALINDSPVEVT
-826 SQETTEVTEDSPAPQ
+826 TQETTEVTEDSPAPQ
-841 REVNDNLNVVDQKK
+841 REVNDNLNIVDQKK
-855 TDTYYKSERFNK
+855 TDTYYKSERFSK

-882 DRANKAIK
+882 DRANKAVK

-896 PNTKVILHRSEESY
+896 PKTKVILHRSEESY

-917 SRGAFEPNTN
+917 SRGAFDPDTN

-946 HAILKQKLGAEVNI
+946 HAVLKQKLGAEVNI

-973 AIAKSKKLT
+973 AIAKSKNLT
-982 SEQKAEFD
+982 PEQIAEFD

-1013 AENYTK
+1013 AENYTS
-1019 LDAPEKS
+1019 LDVPQKNI
-1026 AVKEFVQKIVDFVN
+1026 VQKFINAIAKIVGIDVN
-1040 EKFGTDINVADFT
+1040 ELT

-1062 LNAIAEKT
+1062 LNAVAEKT
-1070 TEGTEIAESDV
+1070 TEGTEISETDL
-1081 QALDTFEGGKFVKNP
+1081 QALEEGGSINIGLP
-1096 SDALKTERLGN
+1096 SEIKSTDKTKTELVFKAKAPELSFVTN
-1107 FEITYTQQDKIED
+1107 KDKIDITSLIKDIQDKKQKVWFWTADQLGRGD
-1120 YLKDGRIT
+1120 YADIVVDDKHYLDAGPSYALDPSNKKDGI
-1128 QPKDLSSLEGM
+1128 
-1139 MTTITSPD
+1139 
-1147 DMMAGEL
+1147 
-1154 KYKGKVIFEGEGG
+1154 
-1167 VFFVTKFGEV
+1167 V
-1177 WASGKEGTAN
+1177 WASGMTKKSLENNIAKSDYIFLISGSPQRSKLFNKRVFDLMKRRVEQIGDFKTFKQEILDAKP
-1187 TIKNSLNKQIKSGQK
+1187 TKPIRDLLNKYDSFDSLVASPDRKKFLLAVDSVSKLKTETPLKS
-1202 KAYLTLTKGSDAKL
+1202 
-1216 VSSASG
+1216 
-1222 VNSTL
+1222 
-1227 EVLNLMLD
+1227 VLNKYNAFLD
-1235 NGIIS
+1235 
-1240 PSVFRNSAIEAIKKE
+1240 F
-1255 RNAVIKKEKAKAK
+1255 
-1268 KDKVK
+1268 D
-1273 YVPKE
+1273 
-1278 DKPISLRSSA
+1278 SLR
-1288 KDLKSDIKKFFTDPT
+1288 DGFYRENNFEMNDVMLVLKPTEVGGKSKHSTYEFDIMG
-1303 TSTFETRGNIVKEMV
+1303 EV
-1318 SSIIKNQDASSKK
+1318 
-1331 AINEFIGGDP
+1331 
-1341 SRKVGVGETVLK
+1341 VGVPD
-1353 GGKKGQQSFV
+1353 KKINAADIMTG
-1363 NLMAKL
+1363 A
-1369 VAEKL
+1369 AREKL
-1374 TKGLSV
+1374 K
-1380 GDVYAVIE
+1380 DVTRREQQAQVVAPYGSGIRE
-1388 VDGEVE
+1388 V
-1394 VKESSHPSY
+1394 
-1403 PFHVVQK
+1403 Q
-1410 NGKPPVLILPQN
+1410 
-1422 REAGKDAF
+1422 
-1430 KPIYGTDEK
+1430 
-1439 TGEKLNN
+1439 
-1446 PYKVGNVSVMDGVFE
+1446 
-1461 KQTKKE
+1461 
-1467 KAPAKTEAFT
+1467 APAKTEAFT
-1477 KDDTVTFKVE
+1477 KDDTVTFKVQKK
-1487 RQRLYSQTDK
+1487 RIYSETPK
-1497 AYTFKTRGFGGK
+1497 AYTFLTSGYGGK
-1509 YVTVPKSQTKIREGE
+1509 FINLPKSQIKVRDTEKK
-1524 SVLGAMGQDI
+1524 LGAMGQDI
-1534 GESGKRIE
+1534 GESGLMVE
-1542 VNVPSWL
+1542 VNMPAWL
-1549 FKRNPNLKDIRGFE
+1549 YNRNPEVKGIRGFE

-1575 TEMFTPEKQYAD
+1575 TEMFTPEKQYED

-1600 ENILNIKMPHPKA
+1600 ENRLNIKMPHPKA

-1701 HNGEKKEIFGAK
+1701 HNGEKKEMFGAK

-1727 DVTFDSNPRMALK
+1727 DVAFDSNPRMALK

-1769 AKEAINSNEW
+1769 AKEAIKSNEW

-1860 IMKDATPEDVV
+1860 LMKDATPEDVV
-1871 KIGRDNNFSD
+1871 KMGRDNNFSD
-1881 AAIQD
+1881 DAIQD

-1896 KDAKELLSLNADLF
+1896 KEAKELLSLNADLF

-1933 VNSFMESLKK
+1933 VNSFMESLQK
-1943 RNKKSKDP
+1943 RNKKSKNP

-1963 YMETQPEYQ
+1963 YMEAQPEYQ
-1972 AEGTSTTVESDQQK
+1972 AEGTGKTIESDQQK

-2015 RERSRGKRDLQ
+2015 MERRRGAKTLQDVKR
-2026 KTKAQLR
+2026 KLR
-2033 NFMRQALP
+2033 NFMRQTLP
-2041 KDVYTKSDVMSM
+2041 KDVYTKSNVMDM
-2053 VRKITNATEKNIMNL
+2053 VRKITNATEKNVDNL

-2074 FVTERQVKSLT
+2074 FVTERQVEALQ
-2085 SKIDSIL
+2085 SKIDGIL

-2098 VQSGRRKGTKIDS
+2098 VQAGRQKGTKIDS

-2157 DRNRMADIL
+2157 DRSRMADIL

-2172 NSKLMDNTDIN
+2172 NSKLMDNTDVN

-2215 RYIKEFE
+2215 RYIEEFE

-2232 IDMSSEESVAQMKKA
+2232 VDMSSEESVAQMKKA

-2268 RKIMLAVSGFLN
+2268 RKIMLAIGGFIN
-2280 AAESLNGLMDKIST
+2280 ASESLNGLMDKIST

-2305 KLVYDKVNESSIIY
+2305 KLVYDKINESSIVY
-2319 KRRMMEAQT
+2319 KKRMMEAQT

-2464 PLDLLGDKS
+2464 PLDLLGDKA

-2759 IRNLYRKIKA
+2759 VRNLYRKIKA
-2769 MDRKAGK
+2769 MDPKAGK
-2776 GTVGQ
+2776 GTIGE

-2843 LWTGKPWAASPKSI
+2843 LFTNKPWASSPKSI

-2866 TRLIERI
+2866 ARLIERI

-2887 KLFLEAVSLSG
+2887 KLFLEAVSLTG
-2898 FPAANLNKLSK
+2898 VPAANLNKLSK
-2909 NYQELIDGGEDPGT
+2909 NYQELIDGGQEPGE
-2923 AILRLFNFSDY
+2923 ALLRLFNFSDY

>member
-20 SFEEFQEQ
+20 SFEEFETQ
-28 SEDPVY
+28 SEDPEY
-34 QERIYNVV
+34 QEKIYGVV

-48 TKSKEEFVNKYFL
+48 TKSKEDFLNKYFV

-86 GSSEPSVP
+86 GSSEPSAP
-94 ETEEVVVPEEKV
+94 EAEVDFGPTEEQQDIEI
-106 DFSPVEEQED
+106 Q
-116 VEVQK
+116 Q
-121 IQEIPNR
+121 IQEVPNR
-128 TFADRVDQ
+128 TFADRIDQ

-145 FDYDESEAPTPIKE
+145 FSYDDSEVSTSTGE
-159 QDTAIERVFG
+159 QATAIERTFG

-182 AGVQGQTQG
+182 AGAQGQAQG
-191 ATVDESLELMMK
+191 GTVDESLELMMK
-203 GGSASEEDVMAFIES
+203 GGSASEEDVMEFIQS

-223 QSGPSEE
+223 QSGPSDE

-237 YQENGG
+237 YQGNGG
-243 GILGFIKG
+243 GVLGFIKG
-251 VYKNPTVVP
+251 VAANPTVIP

-269 MINPTVLG
+269 MINPTVLSA
-277 AAVVGAAGGTL
+277 AAVGGAAGTL
-288 AGGPIGTIGGAMFA
+288 AAGPIGTIGGAMFA
-302 ASTTLESALTFGELL
+302 AGTTLESALTFAELL
-317 EEALEGKP
+317 EEALDGKP
-325 MTDENIRAVLEDPDK
+325 MTDDNIRAVLEDPDK
-340 MRTIRAKA
+340 MRTIRAKS

-353 AIGFIDGISGG
+353 AIGVVDGMSGG
-364 LASKVTANV
+364 LASKLTTSV

-383 TSRLTAAAAGGGVE
+383 ASRLTATAAGGTVE
-397 VVGGSTG
+397 AIGGSAG

-441 KAAKNPPKYE
+441 TAAKNQPKYQ
-451 VNGAPATRADII
+451 VNGSPATRADII
-463 EVLDS
+463 DVLDS

-540 KKRLAEINQ
+540 KKRLAEINS

-558 SVEQEIDESIAVA
+558 SVEQEIDKSVEVTDQEVLDRI
-571 DKEMSAQATPRYKD
+571 KELKGEDSVYTQEEFD
-585 NQVPVSREN
+585 NTKELLIKEKQDAIQEPSTTEV
-594 YTVTNEDGTVQKY
+594 DVQ
-607 RVKINLDGS
+607 
-616 RQWEIL
+616 E
-622 DGDRYVPFNNG
+622 
-633 KIADKDVIQRDNLS
+633 S
-647 TEQEIEGILSEG
+647 TE
-659 DSVTKEQTES
+659 DSS
-669 YEQVMNPKMF
+669 QV
-679 DRLTPDQQRR
+679 
-689 VKGEPDKV
+689 G
-697 QRPARE
+697 E
-703 GDTQTKE
+703 GDTEVT
-710 TESTQEEEKIVDGKV
+710 TTQESQEVTEGKP
-725 GDRFESNRGT
+725 D
-735 EVIVKKTKNLTIT
+735 
-748 ESQTETVNPADQRNF
+748 
-763 GLKKTTKIY
+763 
-772 EQIYGDRMNG
+772 
-782 TEPVPKLNT
+782 
-791 YQNESVVTGRK
+791 K
-802 TTQEQIQESQDL
+802 TTQEEVTQESQDL
-814 EALINESPVEVT
+814 ETLINDSPVEVT
-826 SQETTEVTEDSPAPQ
+826 TKETTEVTEDSPSPQ
-841 REVNDNLNVVDQKK
+841 RKVNDNLNVVDQKK
-855 TDTYYKSERFNK
+855 TDSYYKSERFSK
-867 ENPNSNQQKHESMLM
+867 ENPNTNQQKHESMLM
-882 DRANKAIK
+882 DRANKAVK

-896 PNTKVILHRSEESY
+896 PKTKVILHRSEESY

-917 SRGAFEPNTN
+917 SRGAFDPDTN

-946 HAILKQKLGAEVNI
+946 HAVLKQKLGAEVNI

-973 AIAKSKKLT
+973 AIAKSKNLT
-982 SEQKAEFD
+982 PEQIAEFD

-1026 AVKEFVQKIVDFVN
+1026 AVKEFVQKIADFVN
-1040 EKFGTDINVADFT
+1040 EKFGTDINIADLT

-1062 LNAIAEKT
+1062 LNAVAEKT
-1070 TEGTEIAESDV
+1070 TEGTEITESDV
-1081 QALDTFEGGKFVKNP
+1081 SILEQGEGGEVGVLKTEAISSRKAPSVSADTREFANLIEDKPLSDFDGQSFVTNMYDFTTAGIVDLGNGITIQLEGGKSYVPLMMNRKGLKKGDVSNLAAFNTKQQAESFIRNAQKGKAKLFMPHSGTITQSWQFQQSIFNQLVNAALDNKILSKKDVIESFNEVLNNDVGKKSFEQFKKKFGKNIKNFNSFKSNPLEIVNLLDIDNNFSPDLRKALNDKLAANKKFQKAIGVKSKEAFAEKLMDPLNKGVEAFDLM
-1096 SDALKTERLGN
+1096 SVIEFDSTN
-1107 FEITYTQQDKIED
+1107 FEIRKPKKSDVDYHPSFAYTVLSKINGI
-1120 YLKDGRIT
+1120 Y
-1128 QPKDLSSLEGM
+1128 QPTGFIKSYDATESY
-1139 MTTITSPD
+1139 T
-1147 DMMAGEL
+1147 
-1154 KYKGKVIFEGEGG
+1154 KYNKEGESTSIKAEE
-1167 VFFVTKFGEV
+1167 TKDRF
-1177 WASGKEGTAN
+1177 
-1187 TIKNSLNKQIKSGQK
+1187 IKSNV
-1202 KAYLTLTKGSDAKL
+1202 A
-1216 VSSASG
+1216 SSAGSIPK
-1222 VNSTL
+1222 V
-1227 EVLNLMLD
+1227 
-1235 NGIIS
+1235 
-1240 PSVFRNSAIEAIKKE
+1240 
-1255 RNAVIKKEKAKAK
+1255 AK
-1268 KDKVK
+1268 V
-1273 YVPKE
+1273 
-1278 DKPISLRSSA
+1278 
-1288 KDLKSDIKKFFTDPT
+1288 
-1303 TSTFETRGNIVKEMV
+1303 
-1318 SSIIKNQDASSKK
+1318 
-1331 AINEFIGGDP
+1331 
-1341 SRKVGVGETVLK
+1341 
-1353 GGKKGQQSFV
+1353 
-1363 NLMAKL
+1363 
-1369 VAEKL
+1369 
-1374 TKGLSV
+1374 
-1380 GDVYAVIE
+1380 
-1388 VDGEVE
+1388 
-1394 VKESSHPSY
+1394 
-1403 PFHVVQK
+1403 
-1410 NGKPPVLILPQN
+1410 
-1422 REAGKDAF
+1422 
-1430 KPIYGTDEK
+1430 
-1439 TGEKLNN
+1439 
-1446 PYKVGNVSVMDGVFE
+1446 
-1461 KQTKKE
+1461 
-1467 KAPAKTEAFT
+1467 KTEAFT
-1477 KDDTVTFKVE
+1477 KDGSVTFKVQKK
-1487 RQRLYSQTDK
+1487 RIYSETPK
-1497 AYTFKTRGFGGK
+1497 AYTFLTKGYGGK
-1509 YVTVPKSQTKIREGE
+1509 FINLPKSQIKVRDTEKQ
-1524 SVLGAMGQDI
+1524 LGAMGQDI
-1534 GESGKRIE
+1534 GESGLMVE
-1542 VNVPSWL
+1542 VNMPAWL
-1549 FKRNPNLKDIRGFE
+1549 YNRNPEVKDINGFE
-1563 IVEDKTK
+1563 VVEDKTK

-1575 TEMFTPEKQYAD
+1575 TEAFTPEKQYED
-1587 IGMTEEQVQEWKM
+1587 IGMTEEQVQDWKM
-1600 ENILNIKMPHPKA
+1600 ENRLNIKMPHPQA

-1619 NYADGNI
+1619 NYADGSI

-1672 NLTIPDGTLIESRLD
+1672 NLTIPDGTMIESRLD

-1701 HNGEKKEIFGAK
+1701 HNGEKKEMFGAK
-1713 PKAPVGYSQVAVLN
+1713 PKAPVGYGQVAVLN
-1727 DVTFDSNPRMALK
+1727 DVSFDSNPRMALK

-1769 AKEAINSNEW
+1769 AKEAINSDEW

-1846 DPMAEATERSEQKA
+1846 DPMAESVQRSEQKA
-1860 IMKDATPEDVV
+1860 LMKDATPEDVV
-1871 KIGRDNNFSD
+1871 KMGRDNNFSD

-1933 VNSFMESLKK
+1933 VNSFMESLQK

-1963 YMETQPEYQ
+1963 YMEAQPEYQ
-1972 AEGTSTTVESDQQK
+1972 AEGTGTTVESTQQK
-1986 QMVMDLQKALQ
+1986 EMIMGVQKALQ

-2005 TRIRKMRSDI
+2005 TRIRKMRNDI
-2015 RERSRGKRDLQ
+2015 LERGRGKRDLQ
-2026 KTKAQLR
+2026 KTKAKLR

-2053 VRKITNATEKNIMNL
+2053 VRKITNATEKNVMNL

-2119 IRDAVSDDAMVADDI
+2119 IREAVSDDAMVADDI

-2157 DRNRMADIL
+2157 DRSRMADIL

-2172 NSKLMDNTDIN
+2172 NSKLMDNTDVN

-2232 IDMSSEESVAQMKKA
+2232 VDMSSEESVAEMKKA

-2254 RAKRRTEKLIPRVM
+2254 KAKRRTEKLIPRTM
-2268 RKIMLAVSGFLN
+2268 RKIMLAIGGFIN
-2280 AAESLNGLMDKIST
+2280 ASESLNGLMDKIST

-2305 KLVYDKVNESSIIY
+2305 RLVYDKVNESSIVY
-2319 KRRMMEAQT
+2319 KKRMMEAQT
-2328 ALIDKVKEVYGKKW
+2328 ALIDKVKDVYGKKW
-2342 QSISKKNAAPFETG
+2342 KSKSKKNAAPFDTG
-2356 VLNSDGEQII
+2356 VLNSDGEQIT

-2381 PANLPSFENENN
+2381 PANLPSFESENN
-2393 AIFGKDH
+2393 AIFGEDH

-2407 VEAIDPK
+2407 VESIDPE

-2424 EFFPSLYEH
+2424 EFFPSLYDH

-2473 KLNNQVGA
+2473 KLNNQVGS

-2606 YLKYSFKNIGSMMK
+2606 YLKYGFKNVGSMIDT
-2620 VYKEIRDNSVYMQDR
+2620 YKEIRDNSVYMQDR

-2669 YFTKFGDRAA
+2669 YFTKFGDKAA
-2679 IFIGGMPNYSYYKD
+2679 IFIGGMPNYAYYKD
-2693 QALKQGMTEQEAIEY
+2693 QALKQGMTKQEAIEY

-2759 IRNLYRKIKA
+2759 VRNLYRKIKA
-2769 MDRKAGK
+2769 MDPKAGK
-2776 GTVGQ
+2776 GTIGE

-2843 LWTGKPWAASPKSI
+2843 LFTNKPWASSPKSI

-2866 TRLIERI
+2866 ARLIERI
-2873 QKTKNPEKKAELSN
+2873 QKTKNPEKKAELSQ
-2887 KLFLEAVSLSG
+2887 KLFLEAVSLTG
-2898 FPAANLNKLSK
+2898 VPAANLNKLSK
-2909 NYQELIDGGEDPGT
+2909 NYQKLIDGGQEPGE
-2923 AILRLFNFSDY
+2923 ALLRLFNFSDY
-2934 VIEGPRGKVKR
+2934 VIEGPRGKVKK
-2945 PTSSDKVDFGGADF
+2945 PSSSDKVDFGSVDF
-2959 DGGMFD
+2959 GEGMFN

>member
-1 MEELEKL
+1 
-8 YNVLKRDGFYTK
+8 
-20 SFEEFQEQ
+20 
-28 SEDPVY
+28 
-34 QERIYNVV
+34 
-42 SREKLF
+42 
-48 TKSKEEFVNKYFL
+48 
-61 KKKDDSLPTG
+61 
-71 EEEVMVSDTTVVEEP
+71 
-86 GSSEPSVP
+86 
-94 ETEEVVVPEEKV
+94 
-106 DFSPVEEQED
+106 
-116 VEVQK
+116 
-121 IQEIPNR
+121 
-128 TFADRVDQ
+128 
-136 DPFAGQTVD
+136 
-145 FDYDESEAPTPIKE
+145 
-159 QDTAIERVFG
+159 
-169 KNEFTDFFGDIYR
+169 
-182 AGVQGQTQG
+182 
-191 ATVDESLELMMK
+191 
-203 GGSASEEDVMAFIES
+203 
-218 YRAMQ
+218 
-223 QSGPSEE
+223 
-230 MNSFNKI
+230 
-237 YQENGG
+237 
-243 GILGFIKG
+243 
-251 VYKNPTVVP
+251 
-260 QLFTSSVSA
+260 
-269 MINPTVLG
+269 
-277 AAVVGAAGGTL
+277 
-288 AGGPIGTIGGAMFA
+288 
-302 ASTTLESALTFGELL
+302 
-317 EEALEGKP
+317 
-325 MTDENIRAVLEDPDK
+325 
-340 MRTIRAKA
+340 

-353 AIGFIDGISGG
+353 AIGVIDGISGG
-364 LASKVTANV
+364 LASKLTTSV

-383 TSRLTAAAAGGGVE
+383 ASRLTATAAGGTLE
-397 VVGGSTG
+397 AIGGSAG

-441 KAAKNPPKYE
+441 TAAKNQPKYQ
-451 VNGAPATRADII
+451 VNGSPATRADII
-463 EVLDS
+463 DVLDS

-519 DEMTALEE
+519 DEMIALEE

-540 KKRLAEINQ
+540 KKRLAEINS

-558 SVEQEIDESIAVA
+558 SVEQEIDKSVEVTDQEVLDRI
-571 DKEMSAQATPRYKD
+571 KELKGEDSVYTQEEFD
-585 NQVPVSREN
+585 NTKELLIKEKQDAIQEPSTTEV
-594 YTVTNEDGTVQKY
+594 DVQ
-607 RVKINLDGS
+607 
-616 RQWEIL
+616 E
-622 DGDRYVPFNNG
+622 
-633 KIADKDVIQRDNLS
+633 S
-647 TEQEIEGILSEG
+647 TE
-659 DSVTKEQTES
+659 DSS
-669 YEQVMNPKMF
+669 QV
-679 DRLTPDQQRR
+679 
-689 VKGEPDKV
+689 G
-697 QRPARE
+697 E
-703 GDTQTKE
+703 GDTEVTTTQESQEVTEGKPDQT
-710 TESTQEEEKIVDGKV
+710 TQEE
-725 GDRFESNRGT
+725 
-735 EVIVKKTKNLTIT
+735 
-748 ESQTETVNPADQRNF
+748 
-763 GLKKTTKIY
+763 
-772 EQIYGDRMNG
+772 
-782 TEPVPKLNT
+782 
-791 YQNESVVTGRK
+791 VT
-802 TTQEQIQESQDL
+802 QESQDL
-814 EALINESPVEVT
+814 ETLINDSPVEVT
-826 SQETTEVTEDSPAPQ
+826 TQETTEVTEDSPVPQ
-841 REVNDNLNVVDQKK
+841 REVNDNLNVVDQEK
-855 TDTYYKSERFNK
+855 TDSYYKSERFSK
-867 ENPNSNQQKHESMLM
+867 ENPNTNQQKHESMLM
-882 DRANKAIK
+882 DRANKAVK

-896 PNTKVILHRSEESY
+896 PKTKVILHRSEESY

-917 SRGAFEPNTN
+917 SRGAFDPDTN

-946 HAILKQKLGAEVNI
+946 HAVLKQKLGAEVNI

-973 AIAKSKKLT
+973 AIAKSKNLT
-982 SEQKAEFD
+982 PEQIAEFD
-990 TYADQFDSDVK
+990 TYANQFDSDVK

-1026 AVKEFVQKIVDFVN
+1026 AVKEFVQKIADFVN
-1040 EKFGTDINVADFT
+1040 EKFGTDINIADLT

-1062 LNAIAEKT
+1062 LNAVAEKT
-1070 TEGTEIAESDV
+1070 TKGTEITESDV

-1096 SDALKTERLGN
+1096 ADALKTERLGN

-1187 TIKNSLNKQIKSGQK
+1187 TIMNSLNKQIKAGQK

-1240 PSVFRNSAIEAIKKE
+1240 PSSFRSSAIDAIRKE
-1255 RNAVIKKEKAKAK
+1255 RDAVIKRDKEKAK

-1273 YVPKE
+1273 YTPKE

-1288 KDLKSDIKKFFTDPT
+1288 KDLKSDINKFFTDPN
-1303 TSTFETRGNIVKEMV
+1303 TSTFETRGNIVKNMV
-1318 SSIIKNQDASSKK
+1318 SSIIKSQDASSKK

-1363 NLMAKL
+1363 NLMSKL

-1403 PFHVVQK
+1403 PFHVAQK

-1467 KAPAKTEAFT
+1467 KSPAKTEAFT

-1487 RQRLYSQTDK
+1487 KQRLYSQTDK

-1524 SVLGAMGQDI
+1524 PVLGAMGQDI

-1542 VNVPSWL
+1542 VNVPAWL

-1563 IVEDKTK
+1563 VVEDKSK
-1570 KATPK
+1570 KPTPK
-1575 TEMFTPEKQYAD
+1575 TEAFTPEKQYAD
-1587 IGMTEEQVQEWKM
+1587 IGMTEEQVQDWKL
-1600 ENILNIKMPHPKA
+1600 ENKQNIKMPHPQA

-1672 NLTIPDGTLIESRLD
+1672 NLTIPDGTMIESRLD

-1701 HNGEKKEIFGAK
+1701 HNGEKKEMFGAK
-1713 PKAPVGYSQVAVLN
+1713 PKAPVGYGQVAVLN
-1727 DVTFDSNPRMALK
+1727 DVSFDSNPRMALK

-1769 AKEAINSNEW
+1769 AKEAINSDEW

-1860 IMKDATPEDVV
+1860 LMKDATPEDVV

-1896 KDAKELLSLNADLF
+1896 KEAKELLSLNADLF

-1920 KGGAKAGLNFFKK
+1920 KGGAKVGLNFFKK
-1933 VNSFMESLKK
+1933 MNSFMQSLQE

-1963 YMETQPEYQ
+1963 YMEAQPEYQ
-1972 AEGTSTTVESDQQK
+1972 AEGTGTTIESDQQK
-1986 QMVMDLQKALQ
+1986 EMIMGLQKALQ

-2015 RERSRGKRDLQ
+2015 MERRRGAKTLQDVKR
-2026 KTKAQLR
+2026 KLR
-2033 NFMRQALP
+2033 NFMRQTLP
-2041 KDVYTKSDVMSM
+2041 KDVYTKSNVMEM
-2053 VRKITNATEKNIMNL
+2053 VRKITNATEKNVDNL
-2068 MDEVFD
+2068 MDEVFN
-2074 FVTERQVKSLT
+2074 FVTERQVEALQ
-2085 SKIDSIL
+2085 SKIDGIL

-2098 VQSGRRKGTKIDS
+2098 VQAGRQKGTKIDS

-2119 IRDAVSDDAMVADDI
+2119 IRDAVSDDALVADKI
-2134 IDSNIKLNKEFN
+2134 IENNINLNKEFN

-2157 DRNRMADIL
+2157 DRSRMADIL

-2172 NSKLMDNTDIN
+2172 NSKLMDNTDVN

-2268 RKIMLAVSGFLN
+2268 RNIMLAVSGFLN

-2328 ALIDKVKEVYGKKW
+2328 ALIDKVKEIYGTKRDKFGRPQW
-2342 QSISKKNAAPFETG
+2342 MTKSKENAAPFETG

-2407 VEAIDPK
+2407 VESIDPE

-2424 EFFPSLYEH
+2424 EFFPSLYDH

-2560 QSTRKNAVINAMN
+2560 QSTRKNAAINAMN

-2599 NDIGIVN
+2599 NDIGIAN
-2606 YLKYSFKNIGSMMK
+2606 YLKYGFKNVGSMIDT
-2620 VYKEIRDNSVYMQDR
+2620 YKEIRDNSVYMQDR

-2669 YFTKFGDRAA
+2669 YFTKFGDKAA
-2679 IFIGGMPNYSYYKD
+2679 IFIGGMPNYAYYKD

-2759 IRNLYRKIKA
+2759 VRNLYRKIKA

-2781 NLRQFAM
+2781 NLRQFIM
-2788 YHFAMPMLFQYVA
+2788 FHFAMPMLFQYVA

-2887 KLFLEAVSLSG
+2887 KLFLEAVSLTG
-2898 FPAANLNKLSK
+2898 VPAANLNKLSK
-2909 NYQELIDGGEDPGT
+2909 NYQKLIDGGQEPGE
-2923 AILRLFNFSDY
+2923 ALLRLFNFSDY
-2934 VIEGPRGKVKR
+2934 VIEGPRGKVKK
-2945 PTSSDKVDFGGADF
+2945 PSSSDKVDFGSVDF
-2959 DGGMFD
+2959 GEGMFN

>member
-20 SFEEFQEQ
+20 SFEEFQTQ
-28 SEDPVY
+28 SEDQEY
-34 QERIYNVV
+34 QEKIYGVV
-42 SREKLF
+42 SREGLF
-48 TKSKEEFVNKYFL
+48 TKSKEDFLNKYFV

-86 GSSEPSVP
+86 GSSEPSAP
-94 ETEEVVVPEEKV
+94 EAEVDFGPTEEQQDIEI
-106 DFSPVEEQED
+106 Q
-116 VEVQK
+116 Q
-121 IQEIPNR
+121 IQEVPNR
-128 TFADRVDQ
+128 TFADKIDQ

-145 FDYDESEAPTPIKE
+145 FSYDDSEVSTSTGE
-159 QDTAIERVFG
+159 QATAIERTFG

-182 AGVQGQTQG
+182 AGAQGQAQG

-203 GGSASEEDVMAFIES
+203 GGSASEEDVMDFIQS

-223 QSGPSEE
+223 QSGPSDE

-237 YQENGG
+237 YQGNGG

-251 VYKNPTVVP
+251 VAANPTVIP

-269 MINPTVLG
+269 MINPTVLSAAAVGG
-277 AAVVGAAGGTL
+277 AAGTL

-302 ASTTLESALTFGELL
+302 AGTTLESALTFGELL

-340 MRTIRAKA
+340 MRTIRAKS

-353 AIGFIDGISGG
+353 AIGVIDGISGG
-364 LASKVTANV
+364 LASKLTTSV

-383 TSRLTAAAAGGGVE
+383 ASRLTATAAGGTLE
-397 VVGGSTG
+397 AIGGSAG

-441 KAAKNPPKYE
+441 TAAKNQPKYQ
-451 VNGAPATRADII
+451 VNGSPATRADII
-463 EVLDS
+463 DVLDS

-519 DEMTALEE
+519 DEMIALEE

-540 KKRLAEINQ
+540 KKRLAEINS

-558 SVEQEIDESIAVA
+558 SVEQEIDKSVEVTDQEVLDRI
-571 DKEMSAQATPRYKD
+571 KELKGEDSVYTQEEFD
-585 NQVPVSREN
+585 NTKELLIKEKQDAIQEPSTTEV
-594 YTVTNEDGTVQKY
+594 DVQ
-607 RVKINLDGS
+607 
-616 RQWEIL
+616 E
-622 DGDRYVPFNNG
+622 
-633 KIADKDVIQRDNLS
+633 S
-647 TEQEIEGILSEG
+647 TE
-659 DSVTKEQTES
+659 DSS
-669 YEQVMNPKMF
+669 QV
-679 DRLTPDQQRR
+679 
-689 VKGEPDKV
+689 G
-697 QRPARE
+697 E
-703 GDTQTKE
+703 GDTEVTTTQESQEVTEGKPDQT
-710 TESTQEEEKIVDGKV
+710 TQEE
-725 GDRFESNRGT
+725 
-735 EVIVKKTKNLTIT
+735 
-748 ESQTETVNPADQRNF
+748 
-763 GLKKTTKIY
+763 
-772 EQIYGDRMNG
+772 
-782 TEPVPKLNT
+782 
-791 YQNESVVTGRK
+791 VT
-802 TTQEQIQESQDL
+802 QESQDL
-814 EALINESPVEVT
+814 ETLINDSPVEVT
-826 SQETTEVTEDSPAPQ
+826 TQETTEVTEDSPVPQ
-841 REVNDNLNVVDQKK
+841 REVNDNLNVVDQEK
-855 TDTYYKSERFNK
+855 TDSYYKSERFSK
-867 ENPNSNQQKHESMLM
+867 ENPNTNQQKHESMLM
-882 DRANKAIK
+882 DRANKAVK

-896 PNTKVILHRSEESY
+896 PKTKVILHRSEESY

-917 SRGAFEPNTN
+917 SRGAFDPDTN

-946 HAILKQKLGAEVNI
+946 HAVLKQKLGAEVNI

-973 AIAKSKKLT
+973 AIAKSKNLT
-982 SEQKAEFD
+982 PEQIAEFD
-990 TYADQFDSDVK
+990 TYANQFDSDVK

-1026 AVKEFVQKIVDFVN
+1026 AVKEFVQKIADFVN
-1040 EKFGTDINVADFT
+1040 EKFGTDINIADLT

-1062 LNAIAEKT
+1062 LNAVAEKT
-1070 TEGTEIAESDV
+1070 TKGTEITESDV

-1096 SDALKTERLGN
+1096 ADALKTERLGN

-1187 TIKNSLNKQIKSGQK
+1187 TIMNSLNKQIKAGQK

-1240 PSVFRNSAIEAIKKE
+1240 PSSFRSSAIDAIRKE
-1255 RNAVIKKEKAKAK
+1255 RDAVIKRDKEKAK

-1273 YVPKE
+1273 YTPKE

-1288 KDLKSDIKKFFTDPT
+1288 KDLKSDINKFFTDPN
-1303 TSTFETRGNIVKEMV
+1303 TSTFETRGNIVKNMV
-1318 SSIIKNQDASSKK
+1318 SSIIKSQDASSKK

-1363 NLMAKL
+1363 NLMSKL

-1403 PFHVVQK
+1403 PFHVAQK

-1467 KAPAKTEAFT
+1467 KSPAKTEAFT

-1487 RQRLYSQTDK
+1487 KQRLYSQTDK

-1524 SVLGAMGQDI
+1524 PVLGAMGQDI

-1542 VNVPSWL
+1542 VNVPAWL

-1563 IVEDKTK
+1563 VVEDKSK
-1570 KATPK
+1570 KPTPK
-1575 TEMFTPEKQYAD
+1575 TEAFTPEKQYAD
-1587 IGMTEEQVQEWKM
+1587 IGMTEEQVQDWKL
-1600 ENILNIKMPHPKA
+1600 ENKQNIKMPHPQA

-1672 NLTIPDGTLIESRLD
+1672 NLTIPDGTMIESRLD

-1701 HNGEKKEIFGAK
+1701 HNGEKKEMFGAK
-1713 PKAPVGYSQVAVLN
+1713 PKAPVGYGQVAVLN
-1727 DVTFDSNPRMALK
+1727 DVSFDSNPRMALK

-1769 AKEAINSNEW
+1769 AKEAINSDEW

-1860 IMKDATPEDVV
+1860 LMKDATPEDVV

-1896 KDAKELLSLNADLF
+1896 KEAKELLSLNADLF

-1920 KGGAKAGLNFFKK
+1920 KGGAKVGLNFFKK
-1933 VNSFMESLKK
+1933 MNSFMQSLQE

-1963 YMETQPEYQ
+1963 YMEAQPEYQ
-1972 AEGTSTTVESDQQK
+1972 AEGTGTTIESDQQK
-1986 QMVMDLQKALQ
+1986 EMIMGLQKALQ

-2015 RERSRGKRDLQ
+2015 MERRRGAKTLQDVKR
-2026 KTKAQLR
+2026 KLR
-2033 NFMRQALP
+2033 NFMRQTLP
-2041 KDVYTKSDVMSM
+2041 KDVYTKSNVMEM
-2053 VRKITNATEKNIMNL
+2053 VRKITNATEKNVDNL
-2068 MDEVFD
+2068 MDEVFN
-2074 FVTERQVKSLT
+2074 FVTERQVEALQ
-2085 SKIDSIL
+2085 SKIDGIL

-2098 VQSGRRKGTKIDS
+2098 VQAGRQKGTKIDS

-2119 IRDAVSDDAMVADDI
+2119 IRDAVSDDALVADKI
-2134 IDSNIKLNKEFN
+2134 IENNINLNKEFN

-2157 DRNRMADIL
+2157 DRSRMADIL

-2172 NSKLMDNTDIN
+2172 NSKLMDNTDVN

-2268 RKIMLAVSGFLN
+2268 RNIMLAVSGFLN

-2328 ALIDKVKEVYGKKW
+2328 ALIDKVKEIYGTKRDKFGRPQW
-2342 QSISKKNAAPFETG
+2342 MTKSKENAAPFETG

-2407 VEAIDPK
+2407 VESIDPE

-2424 EFFPSLYEH
+2424 EFFPSLYDH

-2560 QSTRKNAVINAMN
+2560 QSTRKNAAINAMN

-2599 NDIGIVN
+2599 NDIGIAN
-2606 YLKYSFKNIGSMMK
+2606 YLKYGFKNVGSMIDT
-2620 VYKEIRDNSVYMQDR
+2620 YKEIRDNSVYMQDR

-2669 YFTKFGDRAA
+2669 YFTKFGDKAA
-2679 IFIGGMPNYSYYKD
+2679 IFIGGMPNYAYYKD

-2759 IRNLYRKIKA
+2759 VRNLYRKIKA

-2781 NLRQFAM
+2781 NLRQFIM
-2788 YHFAMPMLFQYVA
+2788 FHFAMPMLFQYVA

-2887 KLFLEAVSLSG
+2887 KLFLEAVSLTG
-2898 FPAANLNKLSK
+2898 VPAANLNKLSK
-2909 NYQELIDGGEDPGT
+2909 NYQKLIDGGQEPGE
-2923 AILRLFNFSDY
+2923 ALLRLFNFSDY
-2934 VIEGPRGKVKR
+2934 VIEGPRGKVKK
-2945 PTSSDKVDFGGADF
+2945 PSSSDKVDFGSVDF
-2959 DGGMFD
+2959 GEGMFN